1 MLKKIDPK
9 ELNVNPFTLLDNDW
23 ALLMAGDKDSFNS
36 MTVSWGGV
44 GVLWRKNVSTVYV
57 RQSRYTKEFMDN
69 SDYYTLTFLKDGYKD
84 KLSLLGTKSGR
95 DIDKMNVEGLN
106 LVELENGFGY
116 EESKLVLVCKKLFK
130 NDLKESQFLV
140 DGLFDECYPDKDDF
154 HTMYIGEIVGFYINE

>member
-1 MLKKIDPK
+1 
-9 ELNVNPFTLLDNDW
+9 
-23 ALLMAGDKDSFNS
+23 MAGDKDSFNS

>member
-116 EESKLVLVCKKLFK
+116 EESKLVLV
-130 NDLKESQFLV
+130 
-140 DGLFDECYPDKDDF
+140 
-154 HTMYIGEIVGFYINE
+154 